1 MSERVI
7 VAMDGSTPVSTAALL
22 AKEPGGEWRALAR
35 RAHTDSRGQ
44 ARVLLRLLDE
54 MLQEIG
60 RTSQDIGALVTGSGP
75 GTFTGVRIAVATA
88 RALGL
93 ALNVPVVGISTLSA
107 LAAEAAEGVAGAAGA
122 VSRAAGGAAAAPEV
136 IVPVVD
142 ARRGQVFFG
151 VYRRVES
158 GFARTEALGVV
169 DRDALFS
176 VIPAGPGTLVVG
188 DIAALGEGAAAAG
201 GGAELRP
208 MEVRAEY
215 LVAGQEFLSE
225 PGDGIEG
232 ARLGAWLVA
241 AAEVGSSRE
250 WKPGEPG
257 SPESVKPIYVRT
269 PDADIHITKM
279 RDPWADAG
287 GSATR

>member
-1 MSERVI
+1 
-7 VAMDGSTPVSTAALL
+7 
-22 AKEPGGEWRALAR
+22 
-35 RAHTDSRGQ
+35 
-44 ARVLLRLLDE
+44 
-54 MLQEIG
+54 
-60 RTSQDIGALVTGSGP
+60 VTGSGP

-88 RALGL
+88 RALAL
-93 ALNVPVVGISTLSA
+93 ALNVPVIGVSTLGA
-107 LAAEAAEGVAGAAGA
+107 LAAEAAGSAAVGAAGA
-122 VSRAAGGAAAAPEV
+122 AASGAASETEV

-142 ARRGQVFFG
+142 ARRGQVFYAI
-151 VYRRVES
+151 YRRAEG

-176 VIPAGPGTLVVG
+176 VIPARPGTLVVG

-201 GGAELRP
+201 GGAELRA
-208 MEVRAEY
+208 MEIRAEY
-215 LVAGQEFLSE
+215 LVAGQGLLRE
-225 PGDGIEG
+225 PGDGVEG
-232 ARLGAWLVA
+232 ARLGTWLAA
-241 AAEVGSSRE
+241 AAEAGSYRE

-287 GSATR
+287 GSSGR